1 MTRKPSESEE
11 EYFARI
17 EFERRKRAEQE
28 KQNKLAAEEKET
40 LRKRHHMKCPKCGMD
55 LVTENY
61 HGIDIDRCAGCSGMW
76 LDAGEAED
84 LLRREEA
91 GVINIFRSIMKGVGP
106 S

>member
-1 MTRKPSESEE
+1 MVDKPSRNED
-11 EYFARI
+11 EYFAKQSADLVKARR
-17 EFERRKRAEQE
+17 EDKERVDREAAQ
-28 KQNKLAAEEKET
+28 KL
-40 LRKRHHMKCPKCGMD
+40 HHMKCPKCGMD
-55 LVTENY
+55 LVTEHY
-61 HGIDIDRCAGCSGMW
+61 HGIDIDRCSGCSGMW